1 LIIFPQIKEYGG
13 HNMSKTTLSA
23 RERIEH
29 LLDGAS
35 FVEIGGQITSR
46 STDFNMNPQETPG
59 DGVITGYGVIDGNLV
74 YVYSQDAKVLGGS
87 IGEMHARKITGLYD
101 LALKVGA
108 PVIGLIDCA
117 GLRLQEAV
125 DALGSF
131 GTLFA
136 KQAAASGVIPQ
147 LTGIFGTCGGGSA
160 LIPTLTDVTVLEKEN
175 GRLFVNSPN
184 ALDGNKISKLD
195 TAAASYQAENNSQ
208 VDIVADGEDEV
219 LAYLRQLVTLLPA
232 CYDDD
237 ASYEECNDDLN
248 RIIPELSDFSHDA
261 RSIFTKVSDEEF
273 FLELK
278 KDYAKDMVIGFA
290 RLNGTT
296 VGCVGN
302 QYAESEG
309 TLTTKGANKAADF
322 VNFCDAFQIP
332 VITAVNVTGFST
344 TVHEEKTIA
353 KAAAKLTY
361 AFTNATVP
369 KVTLVVGD
377 AFGTAYVAMN
387 SKSIGSD
394 IVYAWPQARIGM
406 MDPEQAVRIMYA
418 DEISSSDDKLALIAE
433 KTAEY
438 NDLQSSALSTARR
451 GYVDDIIEPDATRKR
466 LIAAVEMLFTKREDR
481 PAKKHGT
488 V

>member
-1 LIIFPQIKEYGG
+1 
-13 HNMSKTTLSA
+13 MSKTTLSA
-23 RERIEH
+23 RERIEN

-35 FVEIGGQITSR
+35 FVEIGGHITSR

-87 IGEMHARKITGLYD
+87 IGEMHAKKILNLYD
-101 LALKVGA
+101 LAMKVGA
-108 PVIGLIDCA
+108 PVIGLYDCA

-131 GTLFA
+131 GAIFA

-160 LIPTLTDVTVLEKEN
+160 LIPTLTDITVMEQEN

-184 ALDGNKISKLD
+184 TLDGNEISRLD
-195 TAAASYQAENNSQ
+195 TAKALYQAANNSQ
-208 VDIVADGEDEV
+208 VDIVAEGEEEV
-219 LAYLRQLVTLLPA
+219 LAVLRQLVALLPA

-237 ASYEECNDDLN
+237 ASYEECTDSLN
-248 RIIPELSDFSHDA
+248 RIIPELEDFSHDA
-261 RSIFTKVSDEEF
+261 KTVFAKVSDDEF

-278 KDYAKDMVIGFA
+278 KDYAPDMVIGFA
-290 RLNGTT
+290 RLNGVT

-302 QYAESEG
+302 QYAVSEG
-309 TLTTKGANKAADF
+309 VLTTKGANKAAEF
-322 VNFCDAFQIP
+322 VDFCDAFQIP
-332 VITAVNVTGFST
+332 VLTAVNVTGFKA

-369 KVTLVVGD
+369 KVTLVLGD
-377 AFGTAYVAMN
+377 AFGTAYVTMN
-387 SKSIGSD
+387 SKSIGAD

-418 DEISSSDDKLALIAE
+418 EEIGDSEDKAVLIQE
-433 KTAEY
+433 KTAQYES
-438 NDLQSSALSTARR
+438 LQSSALSAARR

-466 LIAAVEMLFTKREDR
+466 LIAAFEMLFTKREDR

>member
-1 LIIFPQIKEYGG
+1 
-13 HNMSKTTLSA
+13 
-23 RERIEH
+23 
-29 LLDGAS
+29 
-35 FVEIGGQITSR
+35 
-46 STDFNMNPQETPG
+46 
-59 DGVITGYGVIDGNLV
+59 
-74 YVYSQDAKVLGGS
+74 
-87 IGEMHARKITGLYD
+87 
-101 LALKVGA
+101 
-108 PVIGLIDCA
+108 
-117 GLRLQEAV
+117 
-125 DALGSF
+125 
-131 GTLFA
+131 
-136 KQAAASGVIPQ
+136 
-147 LTGIFGTCGGGSA
+147 
-160 LIPTLTDVTVLEKEN
+160 
-175 GRLFVNSPN
+175 
-184 ALDGNKISKLD
+184 
-195 TAAASYQAENNSQ
+195 
-208 VDIVADGEDEV
+208 
-219 LAYLRQLVTLLPA
+219 
-232 CYDDD
+232 
-237 ASYEECNDDLN
+237 
-248 RIIPELSDFSHDA
+248 
-261 RSIFTKVSDEEF
+261 
-273 FLELK
+273 
-278 KDYAKDMVIGFA
+278 MVIGFA
-290 RLNGTT
+290 RLNGVT

-309 TLTTKGANKAADF
+309 ILSTKGANKAADF

-332 VITAVNVTGFST
+332 VITAVNVTGFAA

-387 SKSIGSD
+387 SKSIGAD

-418 DEISSSDDKLALIAE
+418 EEINASDDKLALIAE

-438 NDLQSSALSTARR
+438 NDLQSSALSAARR

>member
-1 LIIFPQIKEYGG
+1 
-13 HNMSKTTLSA
+13 MSKTTLSA

-35 FVEIGGQITSR
+35 FVEIGGQMTSR
-46 STDFNMNPQETPG
+46 STDFNLNPQETPG

-87 IGEMHARKITGLYD
+87 IGEMHARKIAHIYD
-101 LALKVGA
+101 LAVKVGA

-117 GLRLQEAV
+117 GLRLQEAA
-125 DALGSF
+125 DALNSF
-131 GTLFA
+131 GVLFS
-136 KQAAASGVIPQ
+136 KQACASGIIPQ

-160 LIPTLTDVTVLEKEN
+160 LIPTLTDFTVMEKES

-184 ALDGNKISKLD
+184 TLDGNEISRLD
-195 TAAASYQAENNSQ
+195 TANASYQETNNSQ
-208 VDIVADGEDEV
+208 IDIAVSGEEEV
-219 LAYLRQLVTLLPA
+219 IANLRQLITVLPA

-248 RIIPELSDFSHDA
+248 RIIPELENAGADS
-261 RSIFTKVSDEEF
+261 RSIFSLISDDNF

-278 KDYAKDMVIGFA
+278 KEYAKEMITGFA
-290 RLNGTT
+290 RLNGVT

-302 QYAESEG
+302 QAAESSV
-309 TLTTKGANKAADF
+309 LTTKGANKAAEF
-322 VNFCDAFQIP
+322 VRFCDAFQIP
-332 VITAVNVTGFST
+332 VLVVSNVDGFKA

-361 AFTNATVP
+361 AFASATVP
-369 KVTLVVGD
+369 KVTLMTGD
-377 AFGTAYVAMN
+377 AFGTAYIAMN
-387 SKSIGSD
+387 SKSIGAD
-394 IVYAWPQARIGM
+394 IVYAWPQARVGM

-418 DEISSSDDKLALIAE
+418 DEISSAENKTELIAQ

-438 NDLQSSALSTARR
+438 NELQSSGMSAARR
-451 GYVDDIIEPDATRKR
+451 GYIDDIIEPDATRKR
-466 LIAAVEMLFTKREDR
+466 LIAAFEMLFTKREDR

>member
-1 LIIFPQIKEYGG
+1 
-13 HNMSKTTLSA
+13 MSKTTLSA

-59 DGVITGYGVIDGNLV
+59 DGVIAGYGSIDGNLV

-87 IGEMHARKITGLYD
+87 IGEMHARKIAGLYD

-131 GTLFA
+131 GTLFS

-160 LIPTLTDVTVLEKEN
+160 LIPTLTDVTIVEKEN

-208 VDIVADGEDEV
+208 VDIVAEGEDEV
-219 LAYLRQLVTLLPA
+219 LAYLRQLVTILPA

-261 RSIFTKVSDEEF
+261 RTIFTKISDEEF

-290 RLNGTT
+290 RLNGVT

-309 TLTTKGANKAADF
+309 ILSTKGANKAADF

-332 VITAVNVTGFST
+332 VITAVNVTGFAA

-387 SKSIGSD
+387 SKSIGAD

-418 DEISSSDDKLALIAE
+418 EEINASDDKLALIAE

-438 NDLQSSALSTARR
+438 NDLQSSALSAARR

>member
-1 LIIFPQIKEYGG
+1 
-13 HNMSKTTLSA
+13 MSKTTLSA

-59 DGVITGYGVIDGNLV
+59 DGVIAGYGSIDGNLV

-87 IGEMHARKITGLYD
+87 IGEMHARKIAGIYD

-160 LIPTLTDVTVLEKEN
+160 LIPTLTDVTVVEKEN

-208 VDIVADGEDEV
+208 VDIVAEGEDEV
-219 LAYLRQLVTLLPA
+219 LAYLRQLVTILPA

-261 RSIFTKVSDEEF
+261 RTIFTKISDEEF

-290 RLNGTT
+290 RLNGVT

-309 TLTTKGANKAADF
+309 ILSTKGANKAADF

-332 VITAVNVTGFST
+332 VITAVNVTGFAS

-387 SKSIGSD
+387 SKSIGAD

-418 DEISSSDDKLALIAE
+418 EEISASDDKLALIAE

-438 NDLQSSALSTARR
+438 NDLQSSALSAARR

>member
-1 LIIFPQIKEYGG
+1 
-13 HNMSKTTLSA
+13 MSKTTLSA

-29 LLDGAS
+29 LLDDAS

-87 IGEMHARKITGLYD
+87 IGEMHARKIAGIYD

-136 KQAAASGVIPQ
+136 KQASASGVIPQ

-160 LIPTLTDVTVLEKEN
+160 LIPTLTDVTVVEKEN

-208 VDIVADGEDEV
+208 VDIVAEGEDEV
-219 LAYLRQLVTLLPA
+219 LAYLRQLVTILPA

-261 RSIFTKVSDEEF
+261 RTIFTKISDEEF

-290 RLNGTT
+290 RLNGVT

-309 TLTTKGANKAADF
+309 ILSTKGANKAADF

-332 VITAVNVTGFST
+332 VITAVNVTGFAA

-387 SKSIGSD
+387 SKSIGAD

-418 DEISSSDDKLALIAE
+418 EEISASDDKLALIAE

-438 NDLQSSALSTARR
+438 NDLQSSALSAARR

>member
-1 LIIFPQIKEYGG
+1 
-13 HNMSKTTLSA
+13 MSKTTLSA

-29 LLDGAS
+29 LLDDAS

-59 DGVITGYGVIDGNLV
+59 DGVIAGYGSIDGNLV

-87 IGEMHARKITGLYD
+87 IGEMHARKIAGLYD

-131 GTLFA
+131 GTLFS

-160 LIPTLTDVTVLEKEN
+160 LIPTLTDVTIVEKEN

-208 VDIVADGEDEV
+208 VDIVAEGEDEV
-219 LAYLRQLVTLLPA
+219 LAYLRQLVTILPA

-261 RSIFTKVSDEEF
+261 RTIFTKISDEEF

-290 RLNGTT
+290 RLNGVT

-309 TLTTKGANKAADF
+309 ILSTKGANKAADF

-332 VITAVNVTGFST
+332 VITAVNVTGFAA

-387 SKSIGSD
+387 SKSIGAD

-418 DEISSSDDKLALIAE
+418 EEINASDDKLALIAE

-438 NDLQSSALSTARR
+438 NDLQSSALSAARR

>member
-1 LIIFPQIKEYGG
+1 
-13 HNMSKTTLSA
+13 MSKTTLSA

-29 LLDGAS
+29 LLDDAS

-59 DGVITGYGVIDGNLV
+59 DGVIAGYGSIDGNLV

-87 IGEMHARKITGLYD
+87 IGEMHARKIAGLYD

-131 GTLFA
+131 GTLFS

-160 LIPTLTDVTVLEKEN
+160 LIPTLTDVTIVEKEN

-208 VDIVADGEDEV
+208 VDIVAEGEDEV
-219 LAYLRQLVTLLPA
+219 LAYLRQLVTILPA

-261 RSIFTKVSDEEF
+261 RTIFTKISDEEF

-290 RLNGTT
+290 RLNGVT

-309 TLTTKGANKAADF
+309 ILSTKGANKAADF

-332 VITAVNVTGFST
+332 VITAVNVTGFAA

-387 SKSIGSD
+387 SKSIGAD

-406 MDPEQAVRIMYA
+406 MDPEQAVRIMYTE
-418 DEISSSDDKLALIAE
+418 EISASDDKLALIAE

-438 NDLQSSALSTARR
+438 NDLQSSALSAARR

>member
-1 LIIFPQIKEYGG
+1 
-13 HNMSKTTLSA
+13 MSKTTLSA

-35 FVEIGGQITSR
+35 FVEIGGQVTSR

-87 IGEMHARKITGLYD
+87 IGEMHARKIVNLYD
-101 LALKVGA
+101 MAMKVGA

-160 LIPTLTDVTVLEKEN
+160 LIPTLTDVTVVEKEN

-195 TAAASYQAENNSQ
+195 TAEASYQAANNSQ
-208 VDIVADGEDEV
+208 VDIVADGEEEV

-248 RIIPELSDFSHDA
+248 RIIPELPELSHDA
-261 RSIFTKVSDEEF
+261 RSIFTKISDEEF

-278 KDYAKDMVIGFA
+278 KDYAEDMIIGFA
-290 RLNGTT
+290 RLNGVT

-302 QYAESEG
+302 QYAVSEG
-309 TLTTKGANKAADF
+309 VLTTKGANKAAEF
-322 VNFCDAFQIP
+322 VTLCDAFNIP
-332 VITAVNVTGFST
+332 VLTAVNAAGFKT

-369 KVTLVVGD
+369 KVTLVTGD
-377 AFGTAYVAMN
+377 AFGTAYIAMN
-387 SKSIGSD
+387 SKSIGAD
-394 IVYAWPQARIGM
+394 IVYAWPEARIGM

-418 DEISSSDDKLALIAE
+418 DEINSSEDKVSLIAD
-433 KTAEY
+433 KTAQY
-438 NDLQSSALSTARR
+438 NELQSSALSAARR

-466 LIAAVEMLFTKREDR
+466 LIAAFEMLFTKREDR